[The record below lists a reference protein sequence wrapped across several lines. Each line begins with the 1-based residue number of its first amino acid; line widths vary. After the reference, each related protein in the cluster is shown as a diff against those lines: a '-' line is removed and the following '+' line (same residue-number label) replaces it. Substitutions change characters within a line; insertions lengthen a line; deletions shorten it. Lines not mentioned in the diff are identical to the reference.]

1 MSLLDD
7 VRVALRVTHEMT
19 DVEIQGYIDMA
30 FADMSRVGI
39 RQSLLDPESPNPM
52 VRHAVVMFCKG
63 SYGFDNS
70 EGERFLM
77 AYNTTVTALMNSKFN
92 ECADDED
99 TESRLPK
106 DEPDETGGDDTDGDD
121 TGDDTG
127 GDDAGGDTG
136 GGDTP

>member
-1 MSLLDD
+1 
-7 VRVALRVTHEMT
+7 
-19 DVEIQGYIDMA
+19 
-30 FADMSRVGI
+30 
-39 RQSLLDPESPNPM
+39 
-52 VRHAVVMFCKG
+52 MFCKG

-77 AYNTTVTALMNSKFN
+77 AYNMTVTALMNSKFN

-106 DEPDETGGDDTDGDD
+106 DKTNDGD
-121 TGDDTG
+121 GDDTG